1 MVQKLVGPDA
11 VSANA
16 LARAE
21 GISNSSL
28 SKWLRQAG
36 TMSDMKNKPNKNGSS
51 QRRPQDWPLE
61 EKLRAILE
69 IDQLPSDQV
78 GVYLREKGLH
88 EAQIKQWR
96 QAVSEALGAGALRKN
111 RSKKDAEWKKIKR
124 LEKELKRKDKALAET
139 AALLVLKKKAAAIWG
154 DEDDDT
160 TPRKER

>member
-11 VSANA
+11 ISAAA

-28 SKWLRQAG
+28 SKWLHQAG
-36 TMSDMKNKPNKNGSS
+36 IMSGMKSKNNKNGSS

-69 IDQLPSDQV
+69 IDQLPTDQV
-78 GVYLREKGLH
+78 GPYLRKKGLH

-96 QAVSEALGAGALRKN
+96 HAVSEALGAGALRKN
-111 RSKKDAEWKKIKR
+111 RCKKDSDWKKIKQ
-124 LEKELKRKDKALAET
+124 LEKELRRKDKALAET

>member
-21 GISNSSL
+21 VISNSSL

-36 TMSDMKNKPNKNGSS
+36 TLSYMKNKPNKNGSS

-96 QAVSEALGAGALRKN
+96 HAVSEALGPVHSGRIAAKKTASGRK
-111 RSKKDAEWKKIKR
+111 
-124 LEKELKRKDKALAET
+124 
-139 AALLVLKKKAAAIWG
+139 
-154 DEDDDT
+154 
-160 TPRKER
+160 